1 MNGGNMEEK
10 IKYRIGFL
18 VLCLALLFFIALQ
31 YLDVLSGAMVSK
43 DSWLKKN
50 YLFLAVGVMVVFGG
64 FGAWLLKEGE
74 KKLWVIYAPL
84 VLILGIF
91 YLFVLPP
98 LSAPDEISHYIS
110 AYQLSNR
117 LMGKQATY
125 QDGHVLIRAQD
136 LFLEDVQGD
145 YEFKDK
151 IGTLEKPLD
160 KENKEKESVV
170 LSRVLDEGAY
180 RLIHQVGLSGRGN
193 ADTKDLPEDAL
204 ALSQFPPVITTPIA
218 YFPQALGISLARIGN
233 MNSLGLAYMGR
244 FFNLLFFVF
253 ITTLTIKILPVY
265 KEIYFGVNLLPMVLH
280 LAASFSYDAYIL
292 SLWGLYIAIC
302 LWLALKKEK
311 VSVKDV
317 ALLAIIVALA
327 GPCKMVYAPLM
338 GVALF
343 IPVKKFGGIKKMLL
357 AGGVVFLFWAVAMYL
372 VNHQVITNYA
382 VETQSYVGWA
392 KEEGYSLQYSL
403 HHPFQTLKVFYQSWV
418 SQGDFYH
425 RTMIGGYLGNM
436 DPILDIPYIVVLG
449 FSACLLVLGLRQS
462 EEKMV
467 FSKRNRIWI
476 FLMVG
481 MCIFLVQFSMLIA
494 WTPISSKY
502 IQGVQGR
509 YFLPCLPLI
518 LMALKNKKVIL
529 QKCYKNIMLVLMLF
543 GNCYALCRIFSIV
556 CLRISN

>member
-1 MNGGNMEEK
+1 MEEK

-50 YLFLAVGVMVVFGG
+50 YVFLAVGVMVVFGG

-180 RLIHQVGLSGRGN
+180 RLIHQVGLSGR

-244 FFNLLFFVF
+244 FLNLLFFVF

-302 LWLALKKEK
+302 L
-311 VSVKDV
+311 
-317 ALLAIIVALA
+317 I
-327 GPCKMVYAPLM
+327 GMV
-338 GVALF
+338 
-343 IPVKKFGGIKKMLL
+343 
-357 AGGVVFLFWAVAMYL
+357 
-372 VNHQVITNYA
+372 
-382 VETQSYVGWA
+382 
-392 KEEGYSLQYSL
+392 
-403 HHPFQTLKVFYQSWV
+403 
-418 SQGDFYH
+418 
-425 RTMIGGYLGNM
+425 
-436 DPILDIPYIVVLG
+436 
-449 FSACLLVLGLRQS
+449 
-462 EEKMV
+462 
-467 FSKRNRIWI
+467 
-476 FLMVG
+476 
-481 MCIFLVQFSMLIA
+481 
-494 WTPISSKY
+494 
-502 IQGVQGR
+502 
-509 YFLPCLPLI
+509 
-518 LMALKNKKVIL
+518 
-529 QKCYKNIMLVLMLF
+529 
-543 GNCYALCRIFSIV
+543 
-556 CLRISN
+556 